1 MPIVRILVE
10 SAALQFVAE
19 GFILALYTA
28 GYNAEYLLLEPLTP
42 IVVRVLL
49 FMCVSM
55 ALFELMRLR
64 QGITFGAINIRIA
77 LHQSRTFRESRCL
90 DTTVIPARASGQ
102 TFGSIPMRRYPQ
114 AISINITKDL
124 EEHTDDEVLD
134 TVIVG
139 HDYAR
144 SRMDE
149 GEVGGKKG
157 GTISV
162 DTQEV

>member
-1 MPIVRILVE
+1 
-10 SAALQFVAE
+10 
-19 GFILALYTA
+19 
-28 GYNAEYLLLEPLTP
+28 
-42 IVVRVLL
+42 
-49 FMCVSM
+49 
-55 ALFELMRLR
+55 
-64 QGITFGAINIRIA
+64 
-77 LHQSRTFRESRCL
+77 
-90 DTTVIPARASGQ
+90 
-102 TFGSIPMRRYPQ
+102 MRRYPQ

-149 GEVGGKKG
+149 EVGGKKG